1 MRMPEHLPAK
11 GFRCSLV
18 RPMSC
23 SPIDVRASRTHVE
36 SVHCGVFQESVEVSR
51 TLAGGPPAI
60 GHEEANKPANGHQDA
75 DDASFAWLGRGE
87 SPEVTQLDVSA
98 QPQNPNAAP
107 SDGKGRA
114 PYERWKSCTE
124 LIHPDGGYSVSDIQT
139 MLERPQNIRLA
150 EFFQHTRRRCCQVQR
165 RQALDLVDQDEDGW

>member
-1 MRMPEHLPAK
+1 
-11 GFRCSLV
+11 
-18 RPMSC
+18 
-23 SPIDVRASRTHVE
+23 
-36 SVHCGVFQESVEVSR
+36 VFQESVEVSANPGR
-51 TLAGGPPAI
+51 GVPPAI
-60 GHEEANKPANGHQDA
+60 G
-75 DDASFAWLGRGE
+75 ASFAWLGSVRGE

-107 SDGKGRA
+107 SDGKGGA